1 MLPAQIEKQLS
12 EIEQQ
17 CAALA
22 EAVNS
27 GEPVSLETASTQ
39 LRQLAVELA
48 RSQEVS
54 HLDAQTIQAFK
65 ARLQKVV
72 VGIGA
77 QRGSLARR
85 VAVVERGL
93 NAMMPATRESTYGQA
108 AGPYGAAAKQSGA
121 FKLLT
126 A

>member
-1 MLPAQIEKQLS
+1 MFPAQLEKQLS

-22 EAVNS
+22 EAVSS
-27 GEPVSLETASTQ
+27 GEPVSLEAASTQ

-54 HLDAQTIQAFK
+54 HLDAQTMQAFK

-72 VGIGA
+72 GGIGA

-85 VAVVERGL
+85 AAVVERGL

>member
-1 MLPAQIEKQLS
+1 MLSAQIEKQLS

-17 CAALA
+17 CAALT

-27 GEPVSLETASTQ
+27 GEPVSLETASAQ
-39 LRQLAVELA
+39 LRQLAVDLS
-48 RSQEVS
+48 RSPEVFQ
-54 HLDAQTIQAFK
+54 LNAQATQLFK

-72 VGIGA
+72 GGIGV

-85 VAVVERGL
+85 AAVVERGL
-93 NAMMPATRESTYGQA
+93 NAMVPATRESTYGQA
-108 AGPYGAAAKQSGA
+108 AGLYGAAGKQSGV

>member
-1 MLPAQIEKQLS
+1 MLSAQIEKQLS

-17 CAALA
+17 CAVLTA
-22 EAVNS
+22 AVDS
-27 GEPVSLETASTQ
+27 GEPVALEAASTQ
-39 LRQLAVELA
+39 LRQLAVDLS
-48 RSQEVS
+48 RSQEVA
-54 HLDAQTIQAFK
+54 HLDAQATQAFK
-65 ARLQKVV
+65 TRLQKVV
-72 VGIGA
+72 GGIGA

-85 VAVVERGL
+85 AAIVERGL
-93 NAMMPATRESTYGQA
+93 NAMVPATRESTYGQA

>member
-1 MLPAQIEKQLS
+1 MLSAQIEKQLS

-17 CAALA
+17 CAALT

-27 GEPVSLETASTQ
+27 GEPVSLETASAQ
-39 LRQLAVELA
+39 LRQLAVDLS
-48 RSQEVS
+48 RSPEVF
-54 HLDAQTIQAFK
+54 HLNPQATQVFK

-72 VGIGA
+72 GGIGV

-85 VAVVERGL
+85 TAVVERGL
-93 NAMMPATRESTYGQA
+93 NAMVPATRESTYGQA
-108 AGPYGAAAKQSGA
+108 AGPYGAAGKQSGA

>member
-27 GEPVSLETASTQ
+27 GEPVSLETSSTQ

-85 VAVVERGL
+85 AAVVERGL

>member
-22 EAVNS
+22 EAVSS
-27 GEPVSLETASTQ
+27 GEPVSLEAASTQ

-54 HLDAQTIQAFK
+54 HLDAQTMQVFK

-72 VGIGA
+72 GGIGA

-85 VAVVERGL
+85 AAVVERGL

>member
-1 MLPAQIEKQLS
+1 MLSAQIEKQLS

-17 CAALA
+17 CEALT

-27 GEPVSLETASTQ
+27 GEPVSLETASAQ
-39 LRQLAVELA
+39 LRQLAVDLS
-48 RSQEVS
+48 RSPEVFQ
-54 HLDAQTIQAFK
+54 LNAQATQLFK

-72 VGIGA
+72 GGIGA

-85 VAVVERGL
+85 AAVVERGL
-93 NAMMPATRESTYGQA
+93 NAMVPATRESTYGQA

>member
-1 MLPAQIEKQLS
+1 MLSAQIEKQLS

-17 CAALA
+17 CAALT

-27 GEPVSLETASTQ
+27 GEPVSLETASAQ
-39 LRQLAVELA
+39 LRQLAVDLS
-48 RSQEVS
+48 RSPEVFQ
-54 HLDAQTIQAFK
+54 LNAQATQLFK

-72 VGIGA
+72 GGIGV

-85 VAVVERGL
+85 AAVVERGL
-93 NAMMPATRESTYGQA
+93 NAMVPATRESTYGQA
-108 AGPYGAAAKQSGA
+108 AGPYGAAGKQSGA

>member
-27 GEPVSLETASTQ
+27 GEPISLETASTQ

-48 RSQEVS
+48 RSHEVS
-54 HLDAQTIQAFK
+54 HLDAQTMPAFK

-85 VAVVERGL
+85 AAVVERGL